1 MPPAQVG
8 STAVR
13 VSADAH
19 ESAFRAQTA
28 HPVEHSFRPMNGLHA
43 PGELPAGVMGGATFS
58 TLLSGISGSTQVP
71 FDGHLRDLCDDLAVR
86 FGRSDGPRLTYVAA
100 DEALPIGAAKIF
112 ALIADVLVTDAFV
125 HGFPPGRGG
134 RIAVSFTAGQEAW
147 QLTVDD
153 SGIAVHSH
161 GDPRDHNLTI
171 ARQRVLQLGGRL
183 ELPKVTGGT
192 RCIVSLPRPSDEGT
206 DQGIPDAGGSLKQAA
221 TEAPLN

>member
-1 MPPAQVG
+1 V
-8 STAVR
+8 V
-13 VSADAH
+13 ADAR
-19 ESAFRAQTA
+19 ESGFRAQTA

-43 PGELPAGVMGGATFS
+43 PGELPAGVMGATLS
-58 TLLSGISGSTQVP
+58 ALLSGISGSTQVP

-86 FGRSDGPRLTYVAA
+86 FGRSDGPRLTCVAA
-100 DEALPIGAAKIF
+100 DEALPIGAAMIL
-112 ALIADVLVTDAFV
+112 ASIAEVLITDAFL

-161 GDPRDHNLTI
+161 GDPRDHSLTI

-183 ELPKVTGGT
+183 ERPRVTGGT
-192 RCIVSLPRPSDEGT
+192 RCIVSLPRPER
-206 DQGIPDAGGSLKQAA
+206 
-221 TEAPLN
+221 